1 MSLLYRLTFFAVIT
15 VLVLFGS
22 YPLATAA
29 ELSNEAE
36 AAQIYT
42 QSGIAAFKNGDYPTA
57 YNAFSQAI
65 QLDPQSGTAY
75 SNRCLTDIHLEKYEL
90 AIADCSKALGL
101 KPTDKEA
108 YLNRGLAAYR
118 MGNPELAIA
127 DNTRVL
133 ELTPH
138 DPRAYYNRGLAKVE
152 QGAYRE
158 ALVDYSE
165 ALRQL
170 SPLDRT
176 TIALIQNDRGVAHVM
191 LQQYQPA
198 IDAFTQAIQVDA
210 ENTRAFF
217 NRGCAYHQ
225 QGNIVAALDDFTQVI
240 TLDPQYAQAYIN
252 QGLLQHQ
259 LGDQGKAIASLQS
272 AATLFQQKRQF
283 PDYLKA
289 RKLIEHLKTSLTA
302 LA

>member
-1 MSLLYRLTFFAVIT
+1 MSLLCKLTFVAAVI

-22 YPLATAA
+22 YLPATAA
-29 ELSNEAE
+29 EWSNGAE
-36 AAQIYT
+36 AAQIYA
-42 QSGIAAFKNGDYPTA
+42 QSGVAAFKDGDYSTA
-57 YNAFSQAI
+57 YDAFSQAI
-65 QLDPQSGTAY
+65 QFNPQSGTAY
-75 SNRCLTDIHLEKYEL
+75 SNRCLTDIHLGKYEL
-90 AIADCSKALGL
+90 AIADCSKALEL

-118 MGNPELAIA
+118 MADPELAIA

-158 ALVDYSE
+158 ALVDYGE

-170 SPLDRT
+170 SPLDQT
-176 TIALIQNDRGVAHVM
+176 TVAQIQNDRGIAHLM
-191 LQQYQPA
+191 LRQSQPA

-210 ENTRAFF
+210 GNTRAFF

-225 QGNIVAALDDFTQVI
+225 QGNLTAALDDFTQVI
-240 TLDPQYAQAYIN
+240 ALDPQYAQAYIN
-252 QGLLQHQ
+252 QGLLHHQ
-259 LGDQGKAIASLQS
+259 LGEKGKAIASLQS
-272 AATLFQQKRQF
+272 AVTLFQQKRQF
-283 PDYLKA
+283 LDYLKM
-289 RKLIEHLKTSLTA
+289 RKLIEQLKTSLTA